1 MTIAISI
8 SAILAQVYAQAAL
21 RHEINTPDSAI
32 LTTGSDRA
40 LRTLARSA
48 ASTVAMAMLPV
59 LSDTDLGD
67 ADADSDI
74 IKFEVHDGQEISL
87 PALRLLAEQTIAAS
101 LLGEVY
107 AATDSE
113 ASQSYID
120 QHTRLLARL
129 RRAVRSV
136 RPARL
141 RPFP

>member
-59 LSDTDLGD
+59 LSDTDLGT
-67 ADADSDI
+67 ADSDI
-74 IKFEVHDGQEISL
+74 IKFEVADGQEISL

-136 RPARL
+136 RPACL